1 MTDRALEGRRVAV
14 LRTGGVD
21 DAVRAALEG
30 RGAAATTIAVA
41 TIRDRGDDEVRRGV
55 GALARFTWVA
65 VTSANAARRLAL
77 WADAWPAGSRVA
89 VVGPATGAVVE
100 RLGLEVGAMAKDATA
115 RSIAERIDG
124 GPVLFLAAS
133 SARDD
138 LARALGS
145 RGVELVTVVTYD
157 VVTRALDGDDVAT
170 VLESDAI
177 VAMSPVAV
185 DALGGLAAEPRAAA
199 ARIPLIA
206 IGPTTEQHAKDRH
219 LPVARTAV
227 DRAPGSVAD
236 AVGRA
241 LEDRVAPP
249 GGLGD
254 RR

>member
-1 MTDRALEGRRVAV
+1 
-14 LRTGGVD
+14 
-21 DAVRAALEG
+21 
-30 RGAAATTIAVA
+30 
-41 TIRDRGDDEVRRGV
+41 
-55 GALARFTWVA
+55 
-65 VTSANAARRLAL
+65 
-77 WADAWPAGSRVA
+77 
-89 VVGPATGAVVE
+89 
-100 RLGLEVGAMAKDATA
+100 MAKDATA

-199 ARIPLIA
+199 ARIPLVA
-206 IGPTTEQHAKDRH
+206 IGPTTEQHAK
-219 LPVARTAV
+219 
-227 DRAPGSVAD
+227 RAPPPRRAHR
-236 AVGRA
+236 GRPRTR
-241 LEDRVAPP
+241 LGRRRGRSRPRGRVAPP